1 MSLNFMVAVTLCSD
15 FGPKKIKSAT
25 VSTFSPSIWHVM
37 ELDVMILF
45 FECWDVRLD
54 RWIKQMILIYIDKK
68 QLEIW
73 TRCIGKTTN
82 DDSWDAT
89 PSVSQSCLP
98 LCNPM
103 DCSPPGSSV
112 QGILQARILEWVAD
126 LLQGIFLTRGLNP
139 RLLSLLAGRSITS
152 STTWEAQEVMKL
164 SSLLL
169 SILHGLLCAFWYLVF
184 PFASP
189 ARWRSCQCS
198 ALGTPWLPV

>member
-1 MSLNFMVAVTLCSD
+1 MSLNFVVAVTLCSD

-112 QGILQARILEWVAD
+112 QGILQARILVWVAISFSRGSFWPRD
-126 LLQGIFLTRGLNP
+126 QPHVSCIGRQIFYHW
-139 RLLSLLAGRSITS
+139 
-152 STTWEAQEVMKL
+152 TTWEA
-164 SSLLL
+164 
-169 SILHGLLCAFWYLVF
+169 
-184 PFASP
+184 
-189 ARWRSCQCS
+189 
-198 ALGTPWLPV
+198 PVGIDI